1 MRAGSLS
8 ERTVHSRRNLVR
20 LLATRTGADP
30 VTCSWEPL
38 AAFLTALPSAGT
50 RVTYQ
55 ADLRAWF
62 AWLVLT
68 GVRPDNPALLLRK
81 AKRPRRRPR
90 PLSVEQLGQVLSV
103 RMHYRTR
110 VAILLEA
117 YAGFRASEV
126 ASTRGEYLRVRPG
139 WIRVLGKGGTDE
151 LVPVHP
157 LVAEAAAVMP
167 AIGWW
172 FPSNSTRP
180 GEHVH
185 GNSISAMISAAI
197 RRAGIHGVGHQLRH
211 LYGTQSLRA
220 NGGNI
225 RQTQELMRHANIA
238 STAIYTEISQDEM
251 VATINRL
258 PVPLHMVWGGA

>member
-8 ERTVHSRRNLVR
+8 ERTVHSRTNLVR

-30 VTCSWEPL
+30 VTCTWEPL

-62 AWLVLT
+62 AFLVLT

-90 PLSVEQLGQVLSV
+90 PLTLEQLGRVLST
-103 RMHYRTR
+103 RMHHRTR

-117 YAGFRASEV
+117 YAGLRASEV
-126 ASTRGEYLRVRPG
+126 ACTRGEYLRVRPG

-151 LVPVHP
+151 LVPLHP
-157 LVAEAAAVMP
+157 VLAEAAATMP
-167 AIGWW
+167 QIGWW

-185 GNSISAMISAAI
+185 GNSISAMVSKAI
-197 RRAGIHGVGHQLRH
+197 HRAGIEGVGHQLRH
-211 LYGTQSLRA
+211 LYATATLVQ

-225 RQTQELMRHANIA
+225 RETQELMRHANIA
-238 STAIYTEISQDEM
+238 STAIYTAIDPEQM
-251 VATINRL
+251 AATISSL
-258 PVPLHMVWGGA
+258 PVPLHLRR